1 MTKSIKKTAASKN
14 PIAAAAPDL
23 QLHSLETLEAESA
36 HDSMLNDLIASLD
49 APDEVIVESTMSAIS
64 IDTAMLAAAVSGAEA
79 TEVSVASASV
89 TTLEAGSAP
98 TGDASDVKPAA
109 AATDKPKRVAVP
121 RKRYTD
127 KTERLKD
134 KLGTD
139 LAEYSVLTLADA
151 GVTDTDLLAVMEST
165 LVIIRGMSGKS
176 QNWAV
181 KFIEFMAGKKAAMS
195 EVTGRI
201 LKLLQ
206 KDGFVSTGNTGNM
219 YLDLVSKPYSPGAAR
234 AMGGNNLAML
244 MHLKVIQPD
253 GKGRYVA
260 NPESLLLMK
269 ANSMLFAG
277 SPEEAEEDA
286 ELGIVAAAVI
296 AVKEAAVEAVVESV
310 AAIKSAVATPEY
322 EPALM

>member
-1 MTKSIKKTAASKN
+1 MTKSTKKFAASKN
-14 PIAAAAPDL
+14 PIVAASAPDL
-23 QLHSLETLEAESA
+23 QLHSLEAIEAESA

-49 APDEVIVESTMSAIS
+49 ADDEIIAEPSMMAIA
-64 IDTAMLAAAVSGAEA
+64 IDPAMLEAAVSGAEA

-89 TTLEAGSAP
+89 TSLESGSAP
-98 TGDASDVKPAA
+98 SGDASDVKKTAA
-109 AATDKPKRVAVP
+109 AVDKPKRVATP

-181 KFIEFMAGKKAAMS
+181 KFIEYMAGKKAAMS

-201 LKLLQ
+201 LNLLQ

-253 GKGRYVA
+253 GKGRYIA
-260 NPESLLLMK
+260 NPESLLLLK

-277 SPEEAEEDA
+277 TPEEEEEDA
-286 ELGIVAAAVI
+286 ELGIVAAAVV
-296 AVKEAAVEAVVESV
+296 AVKAAVEKSV
-310 AAIKSAVATPEY
+310 DAKEY

>member
-1 MTKSIKKTAASKN
+1 MTKSTKKTAASKN
-14 PIAAAAPDL
+14 SISAAAPDL

-64 IDTAMLAAAVSGAEA
+64 IDTAMLEAAVSGAEA
-79 TEVSVASASV
+79 TEESVASASI

-98 TGDASDVKPAA
+98 TGDTSDVKPVASA
-109 AATDKPKRVAVP
+109 DKPKRVATP

-139 LAEYSVLTLADA
+139 LAEYSVLTLSDA
-151 GVTDTDLLAVMEST
+151 GVTDADLLAVMEST

-181 KFIEFMAGKKAAMS
+181 KMIEFMAGKKSTMS
-195 EVTGRI
+195 EVTKRI
-201 LKLLQ
+201 LTLLQ
-206 KDGFVSTGNTGNM
+206 KDGFVTTGNTGNM
-219 YLDLVSKPYSPGAAR
+219 YIDLVSKPYSPGAAR

-296 AVKEAAVEAVVESV
+296 AVKEAVVETI
-310 AAIKSAVATPEY
+310 AAPEY